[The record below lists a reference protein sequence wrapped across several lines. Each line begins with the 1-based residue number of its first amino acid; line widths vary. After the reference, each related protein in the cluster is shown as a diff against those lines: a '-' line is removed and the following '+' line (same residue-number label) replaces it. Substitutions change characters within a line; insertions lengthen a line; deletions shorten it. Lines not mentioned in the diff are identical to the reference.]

1 MIYLLLTV
9 EIAADAVTAAA
20 TFCSYFCFF
29 PASAAAAPLAA
40 TAADAIMAACSAA
53 AIAAGGLFCFC
64 CAAAATPSAAMAA
77 DVDAK
82 RKSRGPVGLRLFS
95 FHHYFISVF
104 GLFKT
109 ASTKAPTTLPM
120 IKAST

>member
-1 MIYLLLTV
+1 M

-53 AIAAGGLFCFC
+53 AIAACGLFCFC

-82 RKSRGPVGLRLFS
+82 VKKPGPCWAPAFLFS
-95 FHHYFISVF
+95 S
-104 GLFKT
+104 LFNFCFWSFQNSQYQSAYH
-109 ASTKAPTTLPM
+109 ASDD
-120 IKAST
+120 